1 MEKKD
6 KNDLSSQVNTLERA
20 LGERMLHH
28 GLVILRQWVAELGM
42 AVYADRIDQLEQN
55 YQRLFDYYLTMD
67 DINRDRLLDEM
78 TGEAYRLEDDIYA
91 EMRIRRGLSPEMH
104 GFNGSNPQSV
114 MRYFSSCVQMQTEDF
129 DWIRTQLQDKEHSTM
144 ALLAIA
150 ALSSNL
156 RECFSEEAI
165 LLLIEAI
172 GSENQVIVSQAL
184 GSVILLLAHYD
195 VRIDYFPAIED
206 AFAATIDTDSSLA
219 LDTLCALIRSSKVN
233 IRDLMAK
240 GELNADDMPDTLREV
255 LGIDENDDPK
265 RKLASI
271 ESWMPDSER
280 EYMAGLVSMFP
291 DTWVYN
297 IIVGEDPEN
306 LRRIQLTYLSI
317 GKMDLLWD
325 DLEVAEQWLA
335 NHLVE
340 EQPTPI
346 DYINYS
352 PLLFCPWRPFDG
364 VRELSSGTLDHEV
377 GKGIFRPVPTETDN
391 CWLTMVVP
399 LEQVYLMED
408 QLLTINK

>member
-42 AVYADRIDQLEQN
+42 VVYADRIDQLEQN

-206 AFAATIDTDSSLA
+206 AFAASIDSYSSLA
-219 LDTLCALIRSSKVN
+219 LYIH
-233 IRDLMAK
+233 I
-240 GELNADDMPDTLREV
+240 
-255 LGIDENDDPK
+255 
-265 RKLASI
+265 
-271 ESWMPDSER
+271 
-280 EYMAGLVSMFP
+280 
-291 DTWVYN
+291 
-297 IIVGEDPEN
+297 
-306 LRRIQLTYLSI
+306 YLPCP
-317 GKMDLLWD
+317 LPP
-325 DLEVAEQWLA
+325 A
-335 NHLVE
+335 NK
-340 EQPTPI
+340 QP
-346 DYINYS
+346 
-352 PLLFCPWRPFDG
+352 
-364 VRELSSGTLDHEV
+364 
-377 GKGIFRPVPTETDN
+377 
-391 CWLTMVVP
+391 
-399 LEQVYLMED
+399 
-408 QLLTINK
+408 